1 MNIFICLEC
10 ASTSFV
16 EWLSARDIA
25 KCCVLTCGICWRVGD
40 TGFELS
46 AFRSMSSQFQIPSWL
61 ADAPPLSFN
70 RQDPQGW
77 AKHDPRGKV
86 NNAGCDLWLQ
96 WITVQWTS
104 VKWQVD
110 PDKLMLML
118 LFESCWQENSW
129 LSLCSVCKDC
139 QRRPAK
145 PLTNLWM
152 TVMLVHLLYGTRFT
166 ALKVAVNGWNW
177 VFFLFL
183 WFVLHVGHHA
193 KHKNCSFWARSN

>member
-1 MNIFICLEC
+1 MNIFIFFEC

-16 EWLSARDIA
+16 DPLSIRDVA
-25 KCCVLTCGICWRVGD
+25 KLRTVLYMRDLLTSRRHGIRAVR
-40 TGFELS
+40 FSEQV
-46 AFRSMSSQFQIPSWL
+46 QFQIPSWL
-61 ADAPPLSFN
+61 ADAPLSFN
-70 RQDPQGW
+70 RQDPHGW